1 MNPLQTAIL
10 RHTTTDGLH
19 HFDWRL
25 AGSQIVLPE
34 ARETLC
40 WRCPRL
46 LTAMAVR
53 EHMIVQA
60 LCNHRGLYLT
70 LNSAHELDGGRGTVE
85 PVARGWAQELQTEMN
100 TAETNLAAPH
110 TTTGKM
116 ELTTPTQIIKERMFV
131 LRFEHTP
138 TLFVSLQGD
147 RLTRVEHVAD
157 LNLLA

>member
-1 MNPLQTAIL
+1 
-10 RHTTTDGLH
+10 
-19 HFDWRL
+19 
-25 AGSQIVLPE
+25 
-34 ARETLC
+34 
-40 WRCPRL
+40 
-46 LTAMAVR
+46 MAVR
-53 EHMIVQA
+53 ENMIVQA
-60 LCNHRGLYLT
+60 LCKHRGLYLT
-70 LNSAHELDGGRGTVE
+70 LKGAHELDGGRGTVE

-116 ELTTPTQIIKERMFV
+116 ELTTSTQIIKERMFV

>member
-1 MNPLQTAIL
+1 M
-10 RHTTTDGLH
+10 
-19 HFDWRL
+19 
-25 AGSQIVLPE
+25 LPE

-46 LTAMAVR
+46 LTEMAVR

-70 LNSAHELDGGRGTVE
+70 LNSAHELDGDRGTVE
-85 PVARGWAQELQTEMN
+85 PVVRGWAQELQTEMN
-100 TAETNLAAPH
+100 TAEINMAAPH

-116 ELTTPTQIIKERMFV
+116 ELTTPTQIMKERMFV

-157 LNLLA
+157 VNLFG

>member
-1 MNPLQTAIL
+1 
-10 RHTTTDGLH
+10 
-19 HFDWRL
+19 
-25 AGSQIVLPE
+25 
-34 ARETLC
+34 
-40 WRCPRL
+40 
-46 LTAMAVR
+46 MAVR

-70 LNSAHELDGGRGTVE
+70 LNSAHELDGDRGTVE
-85 PVARGWAQELQTEMN
+85 PVVRGWAQELQTEMN
-100 TAETNLAAPH
+100 TAEINMAAPH

-116 ELTTPTQIIKERMFV
+116 ELTTPTQIMKERMFV

-157 LNLLA
+157 VNLFG

>member
-19 HFDWRL
+19 HFDWLL

-138 TLFVSLQGD
+138 TLFVSLQGN
-147 RLTRVEHVAD
+147 RLTRVDNVAD